1 VLRDGEVVGAG
12 RVLGEHAHFVDEV
25 GDELAPPDL
34 EYLDGLPRGLQG
46 GAAPDLVARRT
57 VAIDQRTRLSLCDQ
71 RIMNAALPGAAIVD
85 NSCTTREESR
95 RREMTERYDLV
106 VVGAGPGGSAAAYY
120 AARAG
125 LATLLLDRQEFPRDK
140 ACGDGLMPHA
150 ASEVSL
156 MGLGDWLDEPHHGK
170 FTGFSIYTRTA
181 YLRQGVPPS
190 LHGPRGYV
198 VKREETD
205 AKLLERAVS
214 AGAEFHAGV
223 RATGLLRS
231 PAGEVTGIEATQGGE
246 YLRFDAPAVVA
257 ADGVGGFAGSGMKTH
272 QNAVARRQYYRGVEG
287 PNKEELHI
295 FITRDMNSD
304 GAGYGWVFYL
314 GDGRANVG
322 AGVST
327 RALAR
332 TGRNLKDFFDRFL
345 EEPQMAG
352 WLEDA
357 EPEGPAK
364 SWSLKMGMWGSKR
377 YAQGLMMVGDAG
389 SMVHPISGEGVGYAI
404 ESGRLAASWAHE
416 AHARMNFSAS
426 VLSGYERQLRRQRAR
441 EHFSGHALVN
451 LVPNM
456 GMLEPLFKA
465 CEKDPGVRRALVES
479 FTGDAPVYSL
489 LKHPRALASALKDGL
504 EGTIRS

>member
-1 VLRDGEVVGAG
+1 
-12 RVLGEHAHFVDEV
+12 
-25 GDELAPPDL
+25 
-34 EYLDGLPRGLQG
+34 
-46 GAAPDLVARRT
+46 
-57 VAIDQRTRLSLCDQ
+57 
-71 RIMNAALPGAAIVD
+71 
-85 NSCTTREESR
+85 
-95 RREMTERYDLV
+95 MTERYDLV

-489 LKHPRALASALKDGL
+489 LKHPRALASALKDRL
-504 EGTIRS
+504 TRSR